1 MPKCKRCLEEKP
13 DSLFV
18 TIKGKRVGMV
28 CRACRSK
35 QIADGRKNKDQIAKR
50 MKEKIALVNAG
61 LCKCSVCEEVKV
73 DADFPHKYGKRHGS
87 VCKVCT
93 VKRQDEWRKNTE
105 QGIAARLRAEKI
117 AQRRLAEK
125 MAIEARKAERA
136 CSMLLSGKTVC
147 AKCGIEKLNNEFLIK
162 NGKRHG
168 KRCLQCATEATKKFR
183 AKRLNETPNEHR
195 AARSYEAMTRRA
207 GLAKRIPA
215 WANKEAIAAIYAGR
229 KEGQHVDHII
239 PLFGK
244 LVSGLHVENNLQYL
258 TASENMKKNR
268 KYNPED

>member
-18 TIKGKRVGMV
+18 TIKGKRIGMV

-35 QIADGRKNKDQIAKR
+35 QIAEYRKDREQIAKR
-50 MKEKIALVNAG
+50 LEAKKALVDAG
-61 LCKCSVCEEVKV
+61 VCKCSVCEEVKA
-73 DADFPHKYGKRHGS
+73 DDDFPSKNGKRHGS
-87 VCKVCT
+87 VCKFCT
-93 VKRQDEWRKNTE
+93 VKRQDQWRRNTE
-105 QGIAARLRAEKI
+105 QGIASRVRAEQI
-117 AQRRLAEK
+117 AQRKLAERL
-125 MAIEARKAERA
+125 AIEARKEER
-136 CSMLLSGKTVC
+136 SSSILPSGKTVC
-147 AKCGIEKLNNEFLIK
+147 SKCGIEKLNTEFLILG
-162 NGKRHG
+162 GKRHG

-183 AKRLNETPNEHR
+183 AKRLNETPDEHR
-195 AARSYEAMTRRA
+195 ATRSYEAMTRRA

-229 KEGQHVDHII
+229 KKGQHVDHII